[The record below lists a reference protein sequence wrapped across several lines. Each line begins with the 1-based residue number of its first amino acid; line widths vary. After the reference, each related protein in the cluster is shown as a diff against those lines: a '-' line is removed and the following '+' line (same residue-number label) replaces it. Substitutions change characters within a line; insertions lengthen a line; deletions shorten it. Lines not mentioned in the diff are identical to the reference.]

1 MRIDH
6 IHIRNFRKLKNC
18 RIDFNKD
25 QTIFVGAN
33 NSGKTSAMS
42 AIIWFLKDQNR
53 FTTREFTLTNWRD
66 INELANSWLAVNDEM
81 ENREELLASL
91 LSPEQWD
98 NHVPSLDL
106 WINVDEREAYMVYKL
121 IPSLE
126 WKKDLVGVR
135 LRFEPKDIKKL
146 YADFRTASLKV
157 KEIKE
162 SPQYKDANNVDL
174 FPKNMWDFLNRRGNL
189 NKYFEI
195 KYYVLDS
202 QNIDY
207 ENPDCNVQ
215 ATPSISLE
223 NNPLVS
229 LIKIDSIEAFR
240 EFSDPEGRND
250 NDIDTLSRQLQSYYK
265 SNFEDETQIDLDD
278 LKLLGE
284 MKRATETYDEKLDR
298 SFKAPIAELNNIN
311 YPGFQNPEIHVK
323 SHVNI
328 VDSIT
333 HESSVQFTV
342 QGDAELSLPEKYN
355 GLGLRNLISIYL
367 KMVQFRE
374 QWTNLYRIDKAGINH
389 IEPIHL
395 VFIEEPEAHLH
406 AQAQQVFIRKAMDAL
421 TNDSTN
427 EILRNNKDLT
437 TQLVVS
443 THSNH
448 IVNEVDMCHLRYFKR
463 IIDDNIKI
471 PVSEVVNL
479 SRTFGD
485 DNDTKRFVTRYI
497 RLTHCDIFFADAIIL
512 VEGAAE
518 RILMPKF
525 IRDENMDNFYISV
538 IEINGSHAHRF
549 DSLTQKLGIPTLII
563 TDIDAQEGRL
573 EKGEL
578 KWKSAIPQKNKKQIT
593 NNDTIKHWLK
603 IESIDMLLEL
613 PFPNKQRGNIC
624 ISYQTPISVNWTD
637 QKKEDELYEVHPY
650 TFEDS
655 LVFTNIKLFQSDEK
669 MAKMGVITTF
679 YNYLKKAISL
689 EDFHEKMFS
698 CLEKRKNVKASFAT
712 DILCTEQFDKIQA
725 PSYIKEGLIWLQKC
739 LNNKIRK

>member
-18 RIDFNKD
+18 RIDFNID

-66 INELANSWLAVNDEM
+66 INKLANSWVAVDDET
-81 ENREELLASL
+81 ENRDALLASL

-98 NHVPSLDL
+98 NLVPSLDL
-106 WINVDEREAYMVYKL
+106 WINVDEKEAYMVYKL

-135 LRFEPKDIKKL
+135 LRFEPKDIKSL

-174 FPKNMWDFLNRRGNL
+174 FPQNMWDFLNRRGNL

-250 NDIDTLSRQLQSYYK
+250 NEIDTLSKQLQAYYR
-265 SNFEDETQIDLDD
+265 SNFEDETQFDLDD

-284 MKRATETYDEKLDR
+284 MKRATETYDEKLDK
-298 SFKAPIAELNNIN
+298 SFRAPIAELNNIN

-323 SHVNI
+323 SHVSI

-342 QGDAELSLPEKYN
+342 QGDDELSLPAKYN

-374 QWTNLYRIDKAGINH
+374 QWTNLDRIEKAGINQ

-421 TNDSTN
+421 TNDSAN
-427 EILRNNKDLT
+427 EILRNNKNLT

-463 IIDDNIKI
+463 IIDDHIKI

-563 TDIDAQEGRL
+563 TDIDAQEERL
-573 EKGEL
+573 EKEEL
-578 KWKSAIPQKNKKQIT
+578 KWKSAIPQKNKKQKT

-613 PFPNKQRGNIC
+613 PFPNKQKGNIC
-624 ISYQTPISVNWTD
+624 ISYQIPISVNWTN
-637 QKKEDELYEVHPY
+637 QKKEDELYEVYPY

-655 LVFTNIKLFQSDEK
+655 LVFTNIKLFQRDEK

-712 DILCTEQFDKIQA
+712 DILYTEQFDKIQA

>member
-18 RIDFNKD
+18 RIDFNID

-66 INELANSWLAVNDEM
+66 INKLANSWVAVDDET
-81 ENREELLASL
+81 ENRDALLASL

-98 NHVPSLDL
+98 NLVPSLDL
-106 WINVDEREAYMVYKL
+106 WINVDEKEAYMVYKL

-135 LRFEPKDIKKL
+135 LRFEPKDIKSL

-174 FPKNMWDFLNRRGNL
+174 FPQNMWDFLNRIGNL

-250 NDIDTLSRQLQSYYK
+250 NEIDTLSKQLQAYYR
-265 SNFEDETQIDLDD
+265 SNFEDETQFDLDD

-284 MKRATETYDEKLDR
+284 MKRATETYDEKLDK
-298 SFKAPIAELNNIN
+298 SFRAPIAELNNIN

-323 SHVNI
+323 SHVSI

-342 QGDAELSLPEKYN
+342 QGDDELSLPEKYN

-367 KMVQFRE
+367 KMVQLRE
-374 QWTNLYRIDKAGINH
+374 QWTNLDRIEKAGINQ

-421 TNDSTN
+421 TNDSAN
-427 EILRNNKDLT
+427 EILRNNKNLT

-463 IIDDNIKI
+463 IIDDHIKI

-563 TDIDAQEGRL
+563 TDIDAQEERL
-573 EKGEL
+573 EKEEL
-578 KWKSAIPQKNKKQIT
+578 KWKSAIPQKNKKQKT

-613 PFPNKQRGNIC
+613 PFPNKQKGNIC
-624 ISYQTPISVNWTD
+624 ISYQIPISVNWTN
-637 QKKEDELYEVHPY
+637 QKKEDELYEVYPY

-655 LVFTNIKLFQSDEK
+655 LVFTNIKLFQRDEK

-712 DILCTEQFDKIQA
+712 DILYTEQFDKIQA

>member
-66 INELANSWLAVNDEM
+66 INELANSWLAVNDEVK
-81 ENREELLASL
+81 NREELLASL

-98 NHVPSLDL
+98 NLVPSLDL

-174 FPKNMWDFLNRRGNL
+174 FPQNMWDFLNRRGNL

-215 ATPSISLE
+215 VTPSISLE
-223 NNPLVS
+223 SNPLVS
-229 LIKIDSIEAFR
+229 LIRIDSIEAFR

-250 NDIDTLSRQLQSYYK
+250 NEIDTLSKQLQAYYR
-265 SNFEDETQIDLDD
+265 SNFEDETQFDLDD

-284 MKRATETYDEKLDR
+284 MKRATETYDEKLDK
-298 SFKAPIAELNNIN
+298 SFRAPIAELNNIN

-323 SHVNI
+323 SHVSI

-342 QGDAELSLPEKYN
+342 QGDDELSLPEKYN

-374 QWTNLYRIDKAGINH
+374 QWTNLDRIEKAGINQ

-421 TNDSTN
+421 TNDSAN
-427 EILRNNKDLT
+427 EILRNNKNLT

-463 IIDDNIKI
+463 IIDDHIKI

-563 TDIDAQEGRL
+563 TDIDAQEERL

-578 KWKSAIPQKNKKQIT
+578 KWKSAIPQKNKKQKT

-624 ISYQTPISVNWTD
+624 ISYQTPISVNWTN
-637 QKKEDELYEVHPY
+637 QKKEDELYEVYPY

>member
-18 RIDFNKD
+18 RIDFNID

-66 INELANSWLAVNDEM
+66 INKLANSWVAVDDET
-81 ENREELLASL
+81 ENRDALLASL

-98 NHVPSLDL
+98 NLVPSLDL
-106 WINVDEREAYMVYKL
+106 WINVDEKEAYMVYKL

-135 LRFEPKDIKKL
+135 LRFEPKDIKSL

-174 FPKNMWDFLNRRGNL
+174 FPQNMWDFLNRRGNL

-250 NDIDTLSRQLQSYYK
+250 NEIDTLSKQLQAYYR
-265 SNFEDETQIDLDD
+265 SNFEDETQFDLDD

-284 MKRATETYDEKLDR
+284 MKRATETYDEKLDK
-298 SFKAPIAELNNIN
+298 SFRAPIAELNNIN

-323 SHVNI
+323 SHVSI

-342 QGDAELSLPEKYN
+342 QGDDELSLPEKYN

-374 QWTNLYRIDKAGINH
+374 QWTNLDRIEKAGINQ

-421 TNDSTN
+421 TNDSAN
-427 EILRNNKDLT
+427 EILRNNKNLT

-463 IIDDNIKI
+463 IIDDHIKI

-563 TDIDAQEGRL
+563 TDIDAQEKRL
-573 EKGEL
+573 EEEEL
-578 KWKSAIPQKNKKQIT
+578 KWKSAIPQKNKKQKT

-613 PFPNKQRGNIC
+613 PFPNKQKGNIC
-624 ISYQTPISVNWTD
+624 ISYQIPISVNWTN
-637 QKKEDELYEVHPY
+637 QKKEDELYEVYPY

-655 LVFTNIKLFQSDEK
+655 LVFTNIKLFQRDEK

-712 DILCTEQFDKIQA
+712 DILYTEQFDKIQA

>member
-18 RIDFNKD
+18 RIDFNID

-66 INELANSWLAVNDEM
+66 INKLANSWVAVDDET
-81 ENREELLASL
+81 ENRDALLASL

-98 NHVPSLDL
+98 NLVPSLDL
-106 WINVDEREAYMVYKL
+106 WINVDEKEAYMVYKL

-135 LRFEPKDIKKL
+135 LRFEPKDIKSL

-174 FPKNMWDFLNRRGNL
+174 FPQNMWDFLNRIGNL

-250 NDIDTLSRQLQSYYK
+250 NEIDTLSKQLQAYYR
-265 SNFEDETQIDLDD
+265 SNFEDETQFDLDD

-284 MKRATETYDEKLDR
+284 MKRATETYDEKLDK
-298 SFKAPIAELNNIN
+298 SFRAPIAELNNIN

-323 SHVNI
+323 SHVSI

-342 QGDAELSLPEKYN
+342 QGDDELSLPEKYN

-374 QWTNLYRIDKAGINH
+374 QWTNLDRIEKAGINQ

-421 TNDSTN
+421 TNDSAN
-427 EILRNNKDLT
+427 EILRNNKNLT

-463 IIDDNIKI
+463 IIDDHIKI

-563 TDIDAQEGRL
+563 TDIDAQEERL
-573 EKGEL
+573 EKEEL
-578 KWKSAIPQKNKKQIT
+578 KWKSAIPQKNKKQKT

-613 PFPNKQRGNIC
+613 PFPNKQKGNIC
-624 ISYQTPISVNWTD
+624 ISYQIPISVNWTN
-637 QKKEDELYEVHPY
+637 QKKEDELYEVYPY

-655 LVFTNIKLFQSDEK
+655 LVFTNIKLFQRDEK

-712 DILCTEQFDKIQA
+712 DILYTEQFDKIQA
-725 PSYIKEGLIWLQKC
+725 PSYIKEELIWLQKC

>member
-18 RIDFNKD
+18 RIDFNID

-66 INELANSWLAVNDEM
+66 INKLANSWVAVDDET
-81 ENREELLASL
+81 ENRDALLASL

-98 NHVPSLDL
+98 NLVPSLDL
-106 WINVDEREAYMVYKL
+106 WINVDEKEAYMVYKL

-135 LRFEPKDIKKL
+135 LRFEPKDIKSL
-146 YADFRTASLKV
+146 YADFRTAFLKV

-174 FPKNMWDFLNRRGNL
+174 FPQNMWDFLNRRGNL

-250 NDIDTLSRQLQSYYK
+250 NEIDTLSKQLQAYYR
-265 SNFEDETQIDLDD
+265 SNFEDETQFDLDD

-284 MKRATETYDEKLDR
+284 MKRATETYDEKLDK
-298 SFKAPIAELNNIN
+298 SFRAPIAELNNIN

-323 SHVNI
+323 SHVSI

-342 QGDAELSLPEKYN
+342 QGDDELSLPEKYN

-374 QWTNLYRIDKAGINH
+374 QWTNLDRIEKAGINQ

-421 TNDSTN
+421 TNDSAN
-427 EILRNNKDLT
+427 EILRNNKNLT

-463 IIDDNIKI
+463 IIDDHIKI

-563 TDIDAQEGRL
+563 TDIDAQEKRL
-573 EKGEL
+573 EEEEL
-578 KWKSAIPQKNKKQIT
+578 KWKSAIPQKNKKQKT

-613 PFPNKQRGNIC
+613 PFPNKQKGNIC
-624 ISYQTPISVNWTD
+624 ISYQIPISVNWTN
-637 QKKEDELYEVHPY
+637 QKKEDELYEVYPY

-655 LVFTNIKLFQSDEK
+655 LVFTNIKLFQRDEK

-712 DILCTEQFDKIQA
+712 DILYTEQFDKIQA

>member
-18 RIDFNKD
+18 RIDFNID

-66 INELANSWLAVNDEM
+66 INKLANSWVAVDDET
-81 ENREELLASL
+81 ENRDALLASL

-98 NHVPSLDL
+98 NLVPSLDL
-106 WINVDEREAYMVYKL
+106 WINVDEKEAYMVYKL

-135 LRFEPKDIKKL
+135 LRFEPKDIKSL

-174 FPKNMWDFLNRRGNL
+174 FPQNMWDFLNRRGNL

-250 NDIDTLSRQLQSYYK
+250 NEIDTLSKQLQAYYR
-265 SNFEDETQIDLDD
+265 SNFEDETQFDLDD

-284 MKRATETYDEKLDR
+284 MKRATETYDEKLDK
-298 SFKAPIAELNNIN
+298 SFRAPIAELNNIN

-323 SHVNI
+323 SHVSI

-342 QGDAELSLPEKYN
+342 QGDDELSLPEKYN

-374 QWTNLYRIDKAGINH
+374 QWTNLDRIEKAGINQ

-421 TNDSTN
+421 TNDSAN
-427 EILRNNKDLT
+427 EILRNNKNLT

-463 IIDDNIKI
+463 IIDDHIKI

-563 TDIDAQEGRL
+563 TDIDAQEERL
-573 EKGEL
+573 EKEEL
-578 KWKSAIPQKNKKQIT
+578 KWKSAIPQKNKKQKT

-613 PFPNKQRGNIC
+613 PFPNKQKGNIC
-624 ISYQTPISVNWTD
+624 ISYQIPISVNWTN
-637 QKKEDELYEVHPY
+637 QKKEDELYEVYPY

-655 LVFTNIKLFQSDEK
+655 LVFTNIKLFQRDEK

-712 DILCTEQFDKIQA
+712 DIPYTEQFDKIQA